1 MVDGQGSYTNAAA
14 LSSITARAAPS
25 ASTVAAS
32 VRPATPA
39 RRRATTRNASDE
51 TVNGKL
57 LHVCFRFRVEFSC
70 ASDRSVLCPRFAT
83 YIGCINPIVFSA
95 TLTTTMAIK
104 NQHNLYVLQS
114 MHIIIA
120 QNRKNSAGCQFIFTL
135 SCVPVMQTHQDEY
148 IGNRGIIHKHLL
160 CRPLLSRCACK
171 PMLFS
176 CAENAVKHPVNE
188 PSRYGNHCHILSLI
202 LMRVCTRAAVRDLP
216 LGAECDEINE
226 LKYCA
231 RGLVCQR
238 CMPHDPVFRCLRCQL
253 IHLSYPLPHL
263 SSSYVPP
270 PRRLCS
276 K

>member
-1 MVDGQGSYTNAAA
+1 MYDVCSCVVDGQGSYTNAAA

-104 NQHNLYVLQS
+104 KPTQPLCSAVDAYHNRTKSQKLC
-114 MHIIIA
+114 
-120 QNRKNSAGCQFIFTL
+120 GL
-135 SCVPVMQTHQDEY
+135 SIY
-148 IGNRGIIHKHLL
+148 IY
-160 CRPLLSRCACK
+160 A
-171 PMLFS
+171 
-176 CAENAVKHPVNE
+176 
-188 PSRYGNHCHILSLI
+188 
-202 LMRVCTRAAVRDLP
+202 LMRDRNADTP
-216 LGAECDEINE
+216 G
-226 LKYCA
+226 
-231 RGLVCQR
+231 
-238 CMPHDPVFRCLRCQL
+238 
-253 IHLSYPLPHL
+253 
-263 SSSYVPP
+263 
-270 PRRLCS
+270 
-276 K
+276 